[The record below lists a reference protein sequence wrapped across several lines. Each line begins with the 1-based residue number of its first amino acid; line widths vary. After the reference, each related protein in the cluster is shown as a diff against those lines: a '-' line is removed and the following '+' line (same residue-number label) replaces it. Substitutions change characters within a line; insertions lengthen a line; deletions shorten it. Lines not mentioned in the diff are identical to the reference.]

1 MRRSIVAILLL
12 WWGAIIAILLRRR
25 SRLSVIAVLLLSIS
39 LLWRWSAVAL
49 LRGVLLLRRWAAIAI
64 LLGRRALIVILLSWI
79 VRHGWRLV
87 GMRVCLVTVYGA
99 VELVLGAYTQ

>member
-1 MRRSIVAILLL
+1 MEVCFCQRSPSCLESDAN
-12 WWGAIIAILLRRR
+12 LR
-25 SRLSVIAVLLLSIS
+25 
-39 LLWRWSAVAL
+39 SAVAL
-49 LRGVLLLRRWAAIAI
+49 LRGILLLRRWAAIAI

-87 GMRVCLVTVYGA
+87 GMRACLVTVYGA